1 MDELTPMA
9 TPLIEAQVTED
20 QLVKLALQL
29 GAAEVGGPL
38 SPREDRAV
46 SRASPQ
52 TPWSRAS
59 VNQVRVAIREGED
72 PLGGALMAMRTRSER
87 RSLGA
92 VYTPG
97 EIVSTMVD
105 WALKDAPVRVIDAGC
120 GSGRFISNVARRGTD
135 AELIGIEIDEIAA
148 LLTRAVLA
156 ALNAKRTRVLQ
167 SDYTRLN
174 LPSIPGRTAYIG
186 NPPYIRHHAL
196 RAETKKW
203 AVLASRQLGHPLSG
217 LAGLHAYFLFATAL
231 HAQEGDI
238 GCFIT
243 SAEWMDVGYGS
254 GVRKLLLN
262 GLGAR
267 SLHVFDPRLNV
278 FPDTQSTAVIIC
290 FEPGTASPSVKMRV
304 IRSSRRVSN
313 LRAGRRVPRDVL
325 DASEK
330 WSRMV
335 EASASPVPDGMV
347 PLGSI
352 ARIHRGVA
360 TGSNAFFVLTRA
372 RAREL
377 GIERWCRP
385 AVTNASE
392 IFASHGVVR
401 DSAERRLLLEV
412 PVDIDRRSHPALD
425 RCLASGESSSD
436 GSVPVSERY
445 LAAHRRP
452 WWYLG
457 KPKAPPIVVSYM
469 ARQAPMFALNPD
481 SLALINIAH
490 GVYPAQLMSK
500 RALRQFVARL
510 NEARSSFVGSGRT
523 YQGGLE
529 KFEPREME
537 ALLLSL

>member
-1 MDELTPMA
+1 MDELTPKA
-9 TPLIEAQVTED
+9 TPLIDAPVTED

-29 GAAEVGGPL
+29 GAADFGGPL
-38 SPREDRAV
+38 SPQEKRTF
-46 SRASPQ
+46 SRASHQARWPR
-52 TPWSRAS
+52 SA
-59 VNQVRVAIREGED
+59 VNQVRAAIREGED
-72 PLGGALMAMRTRSER
+72 VLGGALMTMRTRGER

-92 VYTPG
+92 VYTPSG
-97 EIVSTMVD
+97 IVNAMVD
-105 WALKDAPVRVIDAGC
+105 WALQGGPVRVIDAGC

-135 AELIGIEIDEIAA
+135 TELIGIEIDEIAA
-148 LLTRAVLA
+148 VLTRAVLA
-156 ALNAKRTRVLQ
+156 ALNAKRSRVLQ
-167 SDYTRLN
+167 CDYTRVN

-186 NPPYIRHHAL
+186 NPPYVRHHAL
-196 RAETKKW
+196 NAETKKW
-203 AVLASRQLGHPLSG
+203 AALASRQLGHPLSG

-254 GVRKLLLN
+254 AVRKLLLN

-267 SLHVFDPRLNV
+267 SLHVFDPRVNV

-290 FEPGTASPSVKMRV
+290 FEPGTAPQSVKMRA

-313 LRAGRRVPRDVL
+313 LSGGRSVPRDAL
-325 DASEK
+325 DASAK

-335 EASASPVPDGMV
+335 EASASSAAHGMV
-347 PLGSI
+347 ALGSI

-377 GIERWCRP
+377 GVERWCRH
-385 AVTNASE
+385 AVTDAGE
-392 IFASHGVVR
+392 IFASRGVLR
-401 DSAERRLLLEV
+401 DSAERKLLLEI
-412 PVDIDRRSHPALD
+412 PADIERSSHPALD
-425 RCLASGESSSD
+425 SYLSSGECSS
-436 GSVPVSERY
+436 GGTVPVSERY
-445 LAAHRRP
+445 LAAHRSP

-457 KPKAPPIVVSYM
+457 KPKSPPVVVSYM

-490 GVYPAQLMSK
+490 GVYPVQPMSL

-537 ALLLSL
+537 DLLISS